1 MTDTAQAG
9 AGTLRTARRVVWWLV
24 VPVVLLLVVLTL
36 LQYHQR
42 MADAERELRRRADE
56 RAQELGA
63 IARPAA
69 SHVHDLRRLLEAHWH
84 EPPDSGPALARAL
97 ALRESAGQPD
107 GWSLDG
113 AGAEARQRWGQVW
126 WAWPRG
132 SETAPPDAIWLRR
145 AEMFL
150 RAARVV
156 HERTPGFEA
165 TWFAGAET
173 HVSFGYPWV
182 ETGRMLASMGLPSLQ
197 SLDAKRQEGVQ
208 RAEAELARDANDI
221 TFWGL
226 PYVSQLHGELVQS
239 HGAMV
244 VVDGRYRGEVSLD
257 FRLDALQRI
266 ARGWQ
271 EGSPEDRTRVW
282 VVGRHLHVLADATE
296 PLRRPAGKA
305 ADTPVQVALASRLPL
320 VLAQADAAALKALG
334 GHEAEARLAVDAP
347 GATGARTV
355 LIDDNGWVLVAA
367 GRAGSPWV
375 YVQAVPRA
383 SLRAIVLPTL
393 LPNLLLLLA
402 LAGVFVAGQ
411 WLFARWFVQPALAV
425 LTYLRQ
431 LSTDPQAR
439 VPQLGERWQGWVDAV
454 TEVFGTQRT
463 LQQRERAHEAFKSA
477 MVDHAPVAI
486 ITTGGSAGEGRIV
499 DFNPAAETMFG
510 VAREA
515 ALGRELAEVVLPEA
529 ARSERRRLGYGDAP
543 TTGRHASGR
552 EFPMRLIS
560 FRVHIDGQPFDTAF
574 ITDLSAE
581 SQATAQI
588 ERQREALR
596 QSEKLSAMGTLLAGV
611 AHELNN
617 PLAIVMGRAS
627 LLEEKVAS
635 SPDGEPLQADARRI
649 REAAERCGRIVRT
662 FLNMARQK
670 PPERHA
676 VALNDIVQA
685 AADMLGYT
693 LRSHGVRVKLDLA
706 SAMPVV
712 QADADQLGQVVLN
725 LMVNA
730 QQAMAGVPEG
740 ARELLLATGVEA
752 PRAGQPRRE
761 PRVWLRVADTGP
773 GVPPAVRERLFE
785 PFFTTKAA
793 GFGTGL
799 GLSVSR
805 SIVREHGGELILEQR
820 DGAEPAGAS
829 FRLSLPI
836 SGEAPAPSV
845 PLPLDTAA
853 GELQARV
860 LVVDDEAE
868 IADLMRTV
876 LEGAG
881 YDVATAESGAV
892 ALELLAEARFDA
904 IVSDVRMPDID
915 GAALW
920 QAVRER
926 WPSLAQRMLFVTGD
940 TLSAQARQVLETSG
954 CTSLDKPFANPDL
967 LAAVRAVI
975 ER

>member
-1 MTDTAQAG
+1 MTETAPAS
-9 AGTLRTARRVVWWLV
+9 AGTLRTARRLVWWMV
-24 VPVVLLLVVLTL
+24 VPVVLLLMVLTL

-56 RAQELGA
+56 RAQELEA

-69 SHVHDLRRLLEAHWH
+69 AHVHDLRRLLEMHWH
-84 EPPDSGPALARAL
+84 TPPDSGPALAQAL
-97 ALRESAGQPD
+97 TLREVTGKPD
-107 GWSLDG
+107 GWSLDN
-113 AGAEARQRWGQVW
+113 ASAEARERWGQVW
-126 WAWPRG
+126 WASPPG
-132 SETAPPDAIWLRR
+132 SEALPPETAWLRR

-156 HERTPGFEA
+156 HSRTPGFEA
-165 TWFAGAET
+165 TWFAGGEAN
-173 HVSFGYPWV
+173 VSFGYPWV
-182 ETGRMLASMGLPSLQ
+182 DTPRMLASMGLPSLQ
-197 SLDAKRQEGVQ
+197 SLDAKRREGVE
-208 RAEAELARDANDI
+208 RAEADLARDPKDI
-221 TFWGL
+221 TFWGP
-226 PYVSQLHGELVQS
+226 PYVSQLNGELVQS

-257 FRLDALQRI
+257 FRLETLQRM
-266 ARGWQ
+266 ARNWQ
-271 EGSPEDRTRVW
+271 EGSPEERTRVW
-282 VVGRHLHVLADATE
+282 VTAPSQRVLADGAE
-296 PLRRPAGKA
+296 PLQRPAGPA
-305 ADTPVQVALASRLPL
+305 PADTLVSVWLAARLPL
-320 VLAQADAAALKALG
+320 VLSQADTALLRTLSSLEETAPRTALV
-334 GHEAEARLAVDAP
+334 EA
-347 GATGARTV
+347 
-355 LIDDNGWVLVAA
+355 NGWVLVAA
-367 GRAGSPWV
+367 GRPGSPWQ
-375 YVQAVPRA
+375 YVQTVPRA
-383 SLRAIVLPTL
+383 SLRAMVLPTL
-393 LPNLLLLLA
+393 LPNLLLLIA
-402 LAGVFVAGQ
+402 LAAVFVAGQ

-431 LSTDPQAR
+431 LSTDPAAPA
-439 VPQLGERWQGWVDAV
+439 PQLGERWRGWVDAV
-454 TEVFGTQRT
+454 TEVFSVQRT

-486 ITTGGSAGEGRIV
+486 ITTGGNAGEGRIA
-499 DFNPAAETMFG
+499 DFNPAAERMFG
-510 VAREA
+510 VAREQ
-515 ALGRELAEVVLPEA
+515 ALGRELAEVVLPES
-529 ARSERRRLGYGDAP
+529 ARSDRRRLGYGQTDVP

-560 FRVHIDGQPFDTAF
+560 FRVQIDGQPFDTAF

-581 SQATAQI
+581 RQASAQI

-635 SPDGEPLQADARRI
+635 AGADPRLEDDARRI

-693 LRSHGVRVKLDLA
+693 MRSHGIDVKLQLA
-706 SAMPVV
+706 GGMPVV

-730 QQAMAGVPEG
+730 QQAMAAVAGFEG
-740 ARELLLATGVEA
+740 PRVLTVSTGVEA
-752 PRAGQPRRE
+752 SRPGQPQRE
-761 PRVWLRVADTGP
+761 PRVWLRVADSGP
-773 GVPPAVRERLFE
+773 GVPAAVRERLFE

-805 SIVREHGGELILEQR
+805 SIVREHGGELILETR
-820 DGAEPAGAS
+820 EEPGAS

-836 SGEAPAPSV
+836 SGEAAPVSA
-845 PLPLDTAA
+845 PLPLDTTS
-853 GELQARV
+853 GDLQARV

-868 IADLMRTV
+868 IADLMRQV

-892 ALELLAEARFDA
+892 ALELLEEARFDA

-920 QAVRER
+920 RAVREQH
-926 WPSLAQRMLFVTGD
+926 PALARRMLFVTGD
-940 TLSAQARQVLETSG
+940 TLSAEARQVLELSG
-954 CTSLDKPFANPDL
+954 CTSLDKPFANADL
-967 LAAVRAVI
+967 LAALRAVI